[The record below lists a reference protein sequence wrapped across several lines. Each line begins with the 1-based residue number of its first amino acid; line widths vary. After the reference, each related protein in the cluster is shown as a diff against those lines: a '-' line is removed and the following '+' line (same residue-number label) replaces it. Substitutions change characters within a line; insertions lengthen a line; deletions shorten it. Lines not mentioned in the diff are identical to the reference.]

1 MYLLAVYVPAS
12 HKDSLIDALAKA
24 GAGRIGDYEACA
36 WSTLGRGQFRPL
48 AGAAPH
54 IGAVGEL
61 EDVDEYKV
69 EMVCDD
75 AVVAAVLE
83 ALVEAHPYEEPAH
96 HLLPI
101 LSRRDFIP
109 T

>member
-1 MYLLAVYVPAS
+1 MHLLAVYVPQS
-12 HKDSLIDALAKA
+12 HKDAVIEALARA

-36 WSTLGRGQFRPL
+36 WSTLGQGQFRPL
-48 AGAAPH
+48 DGAQPH

-61 EDVDEYKV
+61 EQVAEYKV

-75 AVVAAVLE
+75 EVIPAVLA
-83 ALVEAHPYEEPAH
+83 ALVESHPYEEPAH

-101 LSRRDFIP
+101 LSRRDFNF
-109 T
+109 